1 MTDTAAAA
9 PRSPNLLGWSVVGLS
24 FLALALVFASRG
36 SLGLMMPI
44 WEKDLG
50 WSRSFVST
58 GGAIAL
64 ITMGVASPI
73 FGNLLDRHG
82 PRLVYAGGLLL
93 VGMGV
98 CAVALTQSPVIFIVL
113 LGVVGG
119 FGNGAINMSGVSA
132 TLARLFTARRGLAT
146 GIALAGGSGGQLFVL
161 PLLAALLTAFSW
173 RDAYLFYGVAIL
185 TLAVV
190 AYVLLGSVPKPV
202 HVARAGHVSTADP
215 LSKRLGFLLRN
226 NVFLFLFGAFFLCG
240 LTTSG
245 VVDVHYLAYTTWCGF
260 PPVDSS
266 IGYGVMGVGNMLGLF
281 LFGYL
286 ADRVNTARLLA
297 ALFFVRAL
305 LFIAFM
311 YVAGDLPLLFAFS
324 AVFGLL
330 NYATLPLVATIVAH
344 RIGIGI
350 MGLSMGLL
358 LGAHSLGGALGA
370 FLGGFLFDRFA
381 RYDVTWWL
389 AMGLAAMA
397 GVFALLVDAAKPRTP
412 APQAA

>member
-9 PRSPNLLGWSVVGLS
+9 PRASNFVSWSVVGLS

-44 WEKDLG
+44 WEKELG

-64 ITMGVASPI
+64 ITMGLASPI

-82 PRLVYAGGLLL
+82 SRLVYAGGLLL
-93 VGMGV
+93 VGLGV
-98 CAVALTQSPVIFIVL
+98 CAVALTGSPAAFIVL

-119 FGNGAINMSGVSA
+119 FGNGAINMSSASA
-132 TLARLFTARRGLAT
+132 TLARLFTAKRGLAT
-146 GIALAGGSGGQLFVL
+146 GIGLAGGSGGQLIVL
-161 PLLAALLTAFSW
+161 PVLAALLTVFTW
-173 RDAYLFYGVAIL
+173 REAYLFYGIAIL
-185 TLAVV
+185 VLALV
-190 AYVLLGSVPKPV
+190 AYVLLGKVPKPV
-202 HVARAGHVSTADP
+202 STARAGHVSTSDP
-215 LSKRLGFLLRN
+215 LSKRLGFLTRN
-226 NVFLFLFGAFFLCG
+226 SVFLLLFGAFFLCG

-245 VVDVHYLAYTTWCGF
+245 VVDVHYLAYASWCGF
-260 PPVDSS
+260 PAVDSS

-286 ADRVNTARLLA
+286 ADRMNTARLLA

-305 LFIAFM
+305 SFLALM
-311 YVAGDLPLLFAFS
+311 QVTGDLSLLFVFS

-330 NYATLPLVATIVAH
+330 NYGTLPLVATIVAH

-370 FLGGFLFDRFA
+370 FLGGFLFDQFA
-381 RYDVTWWL
+381 RYDVIW
-389 AMGLAAMA
+389 
-397 GVFALLVDAAKPRTP
+397 
-412 APQAA
+412 